1 MKAIFSRAAVCL
13 LGVFSLCVPSR
24 LPAQESRS
32 KQAGNV
38 TIVGSG
44 PYKAVMEMDPTL
56 PAHTVYRPDDLS
68 ALKGTSLPIVLWGNG
83 ACANSGNLFAP
94 FLTEIS
100 SYGYLVIALGPITEL
115 NAAGFPQ
122 FPGAPPIP
130 PGANAGQLPAGLPA
144 NLPPPATHPSQLI
157 EAMNWAL
164 AENQRAESKYYQ
176 RLNVRKIAVMG
187 QSCGGVQ
194 ALEVAADPRIT
205 TAVIWNSGLF
215 PKPTAM
221 GGGKVMSKDD
231 LKSLHAPVAYISGD
245 AQDIA
250 FVNAEDDF
258 EHISLIP
265 ILRAYER
272 GIGHGGTYRDPNG
285 GEFSGVAIAWLNWQL
300 KSDERAGLMFKGPNC
315 GLCVDPRWVVRKKNI
330 D

>member
-1 MKAIFSRAAVCL
+1 MNAIFSRTTVCL
-13 LGVFSLCVPSR
+13 LCLFSLCVIPSGSTS
-24 LPAQESRS
+24 QESGS
-32 KQAGNV
+32 KPPG
-38 TIVGSG
+38 TPPIVGSG
-44 PYKAVMEMDPTL
+44 PYRAVMEMEPSL
-56 PAHTVYRPDDLS
+56 PGHTIYRPDDLS
-68 ALKGTSLPIVLWGNG
+68 VLKGMSLPIVLWGNG
-83 ACANSGNLFAP
+83 ACANSGNFFAS

-122 FPGAPPIP
+122 LPAAPPRPQGSDLGQP
-130 PGANAGQLPAGLPA
+130 PT
-144 NLPPPATHPSQLI
+144 NLPPPATHPAQLI

-164 AENQRAESKYYQ
+164 AENQRADSKYYE
-176 RLNVRKIAVMG
+176 RLDSKKIAVMG

-194 ALEVAADPRIT
+194 ALEVAADPRVT

-221 GGGKVMSKDD
+221 GGGKIMGKDD
-231 LKSLHAPVAYISGD
+231 LKSVHVPVAYISGD

-258 EHISLIP
+258 ERIISIP
-265 ILRAYER
+265 VLRAYER
-272 GIGHGGTYRDPNG
+272 GVGHGGTYRQPNG
-285 GEFSGVAIAWLNWQL
+285 GEFGGVAIAWLNWQL
-300 KSDERAGLMFKGPNC
+300 KGDQRASLMFKGSNC
-315 GLCVDPRWVVRKKNI
+315 GLCVNPRWVVREKNI